1 MSTIR
6 ELRCSDLLEI
16 THMTMGQGNMGPLR
30 ELMLI
35 MAKFPEYS
43 LVCVSPGNRI
53 KGFIAGYNT
62 GKGVDRDC
70 EINDLRFRDTD
81 IIWMLLKAV
90 EERAEKNPRKVF
102 FVEVDVLS
110 ENQKLV
116 ELHKQ
121 MGYTCHKEYF
131 DIIEGEMVNKT
142 VFRKYL
148 SGGDLHI

>member
-16 THMTMGQGNMGPLR
+16 THMTMGNMGPLR
-30 ELMLI
+30 DFMLF

-62 GKGVDRDC
+62 GKGVDRHC

-81 IIWMLLKAV
+81 IIRMLLKAV

-102 FVEVDVLS
+102 YVEVDVIS
-110 ENQKLV
+110 DNQKYV
-116 ELHKQ
+116 ELQKE

-142 VFRKYL
+142 VLRKYL
-148 SGGDLHI
+148 SGGDLHH